1 MVFLLKDSPFPEVSQ
16 ANGDGL
22 LAIGKDLSVNT
33 LLDAYHRGIFPWY
46 NENEPILWWSPN
58 PRMVL
63 FPEELKISKSLKQTL
78 RKNTFHI
85 TFNQAFEE
93 VIDNCSK
100 AYRKGQKGS
109 WISQEMK
116 NAYIE
121 LHRLGHAVSAEAW
134 QENKLVGGLYG
145 IDLPEKKIFCGE
157 SMFHHITDASKVA
170 FCHLVDFLKAKNYQL
185 IDCQVYT
192 SHLESLGAR
201 EIDRKEFISY
211 FK

>member
-1 MVFLLKDSPFPEVSQ
+1 MIFLLKDSPFPEASQ
-16 ANGDGL
+16 ADGDGL
-22 LAIGKDLSVNT
+22 LAIGKDLSVKT
-33 LLDAYHRGIFPWY
+33 LLDAYHKGIFPWY
-46 NENEPILWWSPN
+46 NENEPILWWSPD

-78 RKNTFHI
+78 RKNTFQI

-93 VIDNCSK
+93 VIENCSK
-100 AYRKGQKGS
+100 TYRKGQKGS

-116 NAYIE
+116 TAYTE
-121 LHRLGHAVSAEAW
+121 LHRLGHAVSVEAW

-157 SMFHHITDASKVA
+157 SMFYHTTDASKVA
-170 FCHLVDFLKAKNYQL
+170 FCNLVEFLKAKNYQL

-192 SHLESLGAR
+192 PHLESLGAR
-201 EIDRKEFISY
+201 EIDREAFLSY
-211 FK
+211 F